1 MTKKPDSSKI
11 LIVEDNGRAAD
22 SLRQMI
28 NLFDLETEIASDGGE
43 AMKLLKENE
52 YFLIIADTHMPRVS
66 GFELLKHIKKNYP
79 QTPIAVISTGDSVST
94 QGMVVTNRADFYLPK
109 PIKVSDLQ
117 EVLSRAKERSNLR

>member
-1 MTKKPDSSKI
+1 MTKKPDPGKI

-28 NLFDLETEIASDGGE
+28 DLFDLESEIASDGGE

-52 YFLIIADTHMPRVS
+52 YFLVIADTRMPGVS
-66 GFELLKHIKKNYP
+66 GFELLKHIKQNYP

-94 QGMVVTNRADFYLPK
+94 HGMVVTNRADFYLPK
-109 PIKVSDLQ
+109 PIRVSDLQ
-117 EVLSRAKERSNLR
+117 EVLLRAKELSNLR